1 MSGVD
6 FAVGTVIVKRVFF
19 LGVLMALAQPAAA
32 TQMVNLGVPQGAAVS
47 AKCRAQDPGCR
58 AVDGDGAGATG
69 TGETESGNPGPIIAG
84 LLGLLV
90 LGAVFGRRKSGL
102 PEVVS

>member
-1 MSGVD
+1 M
-6 FAVGTVIVKRVFF
+6 VKRAFF

-32 TQMVNLGVPQGAAVS
+32 TQMVNLAPPERAA
-47 AKCRAQDPGCR
+47 APANCPAEDPACTTG
-58 AVDGDGAGATG
+58 GGAGAQATSDI
-69 TGETESGNPGPIIAG
+69 ESGSSGPIIAG